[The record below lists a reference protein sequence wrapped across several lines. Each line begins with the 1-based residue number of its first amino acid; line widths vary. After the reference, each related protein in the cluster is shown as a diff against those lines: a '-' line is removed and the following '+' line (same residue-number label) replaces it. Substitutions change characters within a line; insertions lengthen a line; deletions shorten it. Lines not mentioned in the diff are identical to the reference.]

1 MKEGVLEQMSV
12 ANLRV
17 RKRVCARARACVR
30 ACGHVCRRE
39 FVRVCACVYA
49 RAYETRPAAF
59 NDGCSI
65 SLYPFLLP
73 SYKSLVSCAAQYNN
87 QGRFYQIQQDDTI
100 EVEVDLE
107 SNDGELRFIINGRQ
121 MPNGWVV
128 TLNIRLARVLIC

>member
-1 MKEGVLEQMSV
+1 VKEGVLEQMSV

-49 RAYETRPAAF
+49 RAYETRPAA
-59 NDGCSI
+59 
-65 SLYPFLLP
+65 LMMAVP
-73 SYKSLVSCAAQYNN
+73 SLVSCAAQYNN